1 MRESEKGESDVD
13 PSIILLM
20 RLDFNLILIWL
31 ELESENSPIGVG
43 IVDDQKSEALGL
55 VDST

>member
-1 MRESEKGESDVD
+1 MD